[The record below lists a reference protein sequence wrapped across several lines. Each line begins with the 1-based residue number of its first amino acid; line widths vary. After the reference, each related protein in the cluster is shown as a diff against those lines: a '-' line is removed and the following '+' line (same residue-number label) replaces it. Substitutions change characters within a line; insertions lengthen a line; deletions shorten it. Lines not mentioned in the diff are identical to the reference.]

1 MQAKWGLD
9 ILLTA
14 CFQHECHTNIHGFT
28 CYSTNQCSALVNSA
42 YSVISW
48 TFYALKSSLS
58 ASRRS
63 RWWYVWQNRQYGW
76 GALTMSITGAN
87 VSSHLILPIYSI
99 LPCDRINYQ

>member
-14 CFQHECHTNIHGFT
+14 CLEHECHTNIHGFT
-28 CYSTNQCSALVNSA
+28 CYSTNQCNALVNSA

-48 TFYALKSSLS
+48 TFYALKWSLS

-63 RWWYVWQNRQYGW
+63 RWSSVWQNRQYGQ
-76 GALTMSITGAN
+76 GPFTMSTTGAN
-87 VSSHLILPIYSI
+87 VSSHFILPFYIM
-99 LPCDRINYQ
+99 

>member
-1 MQAKWGLD
+1 MKCQHQIEIIYIPNLFDITICSKHLSMQAKWGLD

-14 CFQHECHTNIHGFT
+14 CLEHECHTNIHGFT

-58 ASRRS
+58 ASRRYG
-63 RWWYVWQNRQYGW
+63 WWYV
-76 GALTMSITGAN
+76 
-87 VSSHLILPIYSI
+87 
-99 LPCDRINYQ
+99 